1 MEGAMR
7 KYLVL
12 FLGFF
17 VWLSLAQAQGNAYVA
32 KAVEYSNAGKNK
44 EALQQI
50 DMALQD
56 PSLQRDAYAWYV
68 KGFVLKELYKSDQAQ
83 SRFSTYRKESV
94 AAFKKSLMFDAA
106 KQNEA
111 NIKSALKYF
120 AVTYYN
126 DALQRTVEMTTE
138 TESDPLELFSEFES
152 LFDGSPEQLKVF
164 QKEFFV
170 KMAEGHYSLW
180 VKNSESI
187 HHFQTCLSYYNQV
200 LKLDPSSCEAN
211 LNLAIVNYNQ
221 GVYMIR
227 KLGSQSDMFEII
239 SIQEESVKKFKLA
252 YPYAETA
259 FSSCNPTAA
268 SYKTLMFIERA
279 MGHDEQY
286 LKLKTEF
293 EKRQKHGEF

>member
-1 MEGAMR
+1 MEGTMR
-7 KYLVL
+7 KYILL
-12 FLGFF
+12 ILGF
-17 VWLSLAQAQGNAYVA
+17 VLCVSMAQAQGNAYVS
-32 KAVEYSNAGKNK
+32 KAVELSNSGRNK

-50 DMALQD
+50 EMGLQD
-56 PSLQRDAYAWYV
+56 PSMQRDAYAWYV
-68 KGFVLKELYKSDQAQ
+68 KGYVLKELYKSDQAQ
-83 SRFSTYRKESV
+83 SRFSSYRKESV
-94 AAFKKSLMFDAA
+94 AAFKKALMFDTS

-111 NIKSALKYF
+111 NIKAALKYF
-120 AVTYYN
+120 AVTFYN

-138 TESDPLELFSEFES
+138 TENEPVELYSEFET

-164 QKEFFV
+164 KKEFFV

-180 VKNSESI
+180 MKNSESI

-200 LKLDPSSCEAN
+200 LQLDPSSCEAN

-252 YPYAETA
+252 YPYAEQA
-259 FSSCNPTAA
+259 FSSCSPTAA